1 VTGFG
6 LFVELKD
13 VYVEGLVH
21 ISTLQNDYYQ
31 FDAVKHRLV
40 GERTRR
46 SFRLGDKLWVRVVN
60 VDLDER
66 KVDFELTTAPI
77 NKNRRDAE
85 LPTPTRLP
93 RRRGAEGETETL
105 APGKKAD
112 ANTSSKPRRSQRDSF
127 KKAQAEKAGG
137 KKKSS
142 KKPSKRQKLN
152 AKKAG
157 LAKAKTVK
165 GKSAKSGKKK

>member
-1 VTGFG
+1 M
-6 LFVELKD
+6 D
-13 VYVEGLVH
+13 V
-21 ISTLQNDYYQ
+21 N
-31 FDAVKHRLV
+31 
-40 GERTRR
+40 
-46 SFRLGDKLWVRVVN
+46 
-60 VDLDER
+60 LDDR
-66 KVDFELTTAPI
+66 KIDFELTTAPM
-77 NKNRRDAE
+77 NKGRRGADE

-127 KKAQAEKAGG
+127 KKAQAENAGG

-152 AKKAG
+152 AKKSG
-157 LAKAKTVK
+157 PAKAKSAK
-165 GKSAKSGKKK
+165 GKNAKSGKKK